1 MAGGKRYPEK
11 SGSIDAVLK
20 RSGEVGAG
28 SGASGGAAGVD
39 GAVEGPSVREGSRR

>member
-11 SGSIDAVLK
+11 SGSIDKGK

-28 SGASGGAAGVD
+28 SGASGGAAGVG
-39 GAVEGPSVREGSRR
+39 GAVERPSVREGIRR